1 MSSKSAPETVE
12 ETKSGGKQA
21 YGTHN
26 YPDHL
31 THIDKLTWDVV
42 VVGAG
47 PAGLMLTVSG
57 TSTAA
62 RCSIVSLLTVS
73 LLFYSC
79 PLQAS
84 LARFGGHNI
93 LTIDERSE
101 PTTAGRADGIQPRV
115 SPRVVFKAPIIIIFI
130 DLNPI

>member
-1 MSSKSAPETVE
+1 MTTVE

-31 THIDKLTWDVV
+31 THIDKLTWDVI

-57 TSTAA
+57 TKG
-62 RCSIVSLLTVS
+62 RGRPFL
-73 LLFYSC
+73 
-79 PLQAS
+79 P
-84 LARFGGHNI
+84 GGA
-93 LTIDERSE
+93 
-101 PTTAGRADGIQPRV
+101 TTKGG
-115 SPRVVFKAPIIIIFI
+115 
-130 DLNPI
+130 

>member
-1 MSSKSAPETVE
+1 MSMKNAPDTVE

-47 PAGLMLTVSG
+47 PAGLMLTVSV
-57 TSTAA
+57 TAY
-62 RCSIVSLLTVS
+62 C
-73 LLFYSC
+73 
-79 PLQAS
+79 
-84 LARFGGHNI
+84 N
-93 LTIDERSE
+93 
-101 PTTAGRADGIQPRV
+101 
-115 SPRVVFKAPIIIIFI
+115 
-130 DLNPI
+130 

>member
-1 MSSKSAPETVE
+1 MGSKQPDTVE

-47 PAGLMLTVSG
+47 PAGLMLTVSF
-57 TSTAA
+57 
-62 RCSIVSLLTVS
+62 
-73 LLFYSC
+73 LFYD
-79 PLQAS
+79 LVLLGMQ
-84 LARFGGHNI
+84 
-93 LTIDERSE
+93 
-101 PTTAGRADGIQPRV
+101 GRL
-115 SPRVVFKAPIIIIFI
+115 S
-130 DLNPI
+130 

>member
-73 LLFYSC
+73 LLF
-79 PLQAS
+79 
-84 LARFGGHNI
+84 
-93 LTIDERSE
+93 
-101 PTTAGRADGIQPRV
+101 
-115 SPRVVFKAPIIIIFI
+115 
-130 DLNPI
+130 